1 MKDYLNEL
9 KIIYNILPNN
19 LKKDAKLII
28 ALLSL
33 SGFLETLSLGL
44 FIPLIAIIADGKINF
59 PILDNIFNISQFEVD
74 EIIPSLILIIFL
86 VYLIKSLFLS
96 YVEFGTQKLIN
107 KVKKEITSQL
117 FKKYLKNSYKFYLKN
132 NSSILLRNLTTEVIA
147 FTNGIIQSVLMV
159 SKEFFII
166 LFLIILL
173 FIFNYKISIFV
184 LTFGLILIFSIKI
197 LLKKILFNLAE
208 KRMDYRGKENK
219 TLLESLQGIKFIKS
233 YNIENNFI
241 NKLIPILQVIVDLKS
256 KETTVQLLPRIW
268 IEVIILILLALIG
281 LYFYLFDLGM
291 NLYLSFISLFLI
303 AMLKMLPSFIAIS
316 RSINAYQAYKPSINF
331 IKKELNST
339 TYETQQGNNELTEG
353 KILKF
358 NNDFEIK
365 NIDFKYDSQ
374 KFKIFENL
382 NFKINK
388 KGDLIGIYGESGVG
402 KTTLIDILIGLHNP
416 QKGNFFIDGELVDQN
431 LIKGQIFGYVPQSI
445 YLFDESIKNNILIGQ
460 KIKLSDENYNDILKQ
475 CDLIDFINS
484 LPDKDNTLIGEN
496 GVQISGGQK
505 QRIGI
510 ARALANN
517 SKILI
522 FDEATSALD
531 KKSEDNIFETIKKL
545 LQKKSIIII
554 THNKKLLDYCN
565 SIYRLK
571 NKELEKEK

>member
-1 MKDYLNEL
+1 M
-9 KIIYNILPNN
+9 
-19 LKKDAKLII
+19 
-28 ALLSL
+28 
-33 SGFLETLSLGL
+33 
-44 FIPLIAIIADGKINF
+44 
-59 PILDNIFNISQFEVD
+59 
-74 EIIPSLILIIFL
+74 
-86 VYLIKSLFLS
+86 S

-117 FKKYLKNSYKFYLKN
+117 FKKYLENSYKFYLRN

-147 FTNGIIQSVLMV
+147 FTNGIIQSVLMI

-184 LTFGLILIFSIKI
+184 FTFGLILIFSIKI

-219 TLLESLQGIKFIKS
+219 TLLETLQGIKFIKS

-241 NKLIPILQVIVDLKS
+241 NKLNPILQVIVDLKS
-256 KETTVQLLPRIW
+256 KETTIQLLPRIW

-281 LYFYLFDLGM
+281 TYFYFFDLGM

-303 AMLKMLPSFIAIS
+303 SMLKMLPSFIAIS
-316 RSINAYQAYKPSINF
+316 RSINSYQAYKPSINF
-331 IKKELNST
+331 IKKELSST
-339 TYETQQGNNELTEG
+339 TYETQQSNNESSDG
-353 KILKF
+353 KIFKF
-358 NNDFEIK
+358 DNDFEIK
-365 NIDFKYDSQ
+365 NIDFKYDNQ
-374 KFKIFENL
+374 KVKIFENL

-388 KGDLIGIYGESGVG
+388 KEDLIGIYGESGVG

-416 QKGNFFIDGELVDQN
+416 QKGDFLIDGESVDQN
-431 LIKGQIFGYVPQSI
+431 SIKGVIFGYVPQSI

-460 KIKLSDENYNDILKQ
+460 KMKLSDANYNDILKQ
-475 CDLIDFINS
+475 SDLIEFINS
-484 LPDKDNTLIGEN
+484 LPDGDNTLIGEN
-496 GVQISGGQK
+496 GAQISGGQK

-510 ARALANN
+510 ARALANKT
-517 SKILI
+517 KILI

-531 KKSEDNIFETIKKL
+531 QKSEDNIFETIKKL
-545 LQKKSIIII
+545 SRKKSIIII

-565 SIYRLK
+565 IIYCLK
-571 NKELEKEK
+571 NKKLEKEK